1 MFKKVVWLAVLALAM
16 PLAAFA
22 NSLDIANAGGVLSG
36 GSSGLSLTGST
47 LVKVGSVVGSNLG
60 SLTFSTG
67 AFTSGA
73 SWMGGI
79 LAPGGTFTITGNGAN
94 GVPNGVIFSG
104 TFSSAKW
111 DLTTLADGTHI
122 YTLTGGLVSPSG
134 QVAATIQLTVNA
146 GKFFF
151 NESANLSSGDTNLAV
166 PEPGTLSLFGTGLIG
181 LAGVIRRKLS
191 LS

>member
-73 SWMGGI
+73 SWIGRHSGAGRHVHHHGERGQWRSQWRDFQRHLQLREMGSDDARGRHPH
-79 LAPGGTFTITGNGAN
+79 LHPYGRRGQSERPGCSDYS
-94 GVPNGVIFSG
+94 V
-104 TFSSAKW
+104 
-111 DLTTLADGTHI
+111 DRQCR
-122 YTLTGGLVSPSG
+122 
-134 QVAATIQLTVNA
+134 QVLLQR
-146 GKFFF
+146 K
-151 NESANLSSGDTNLAV
+151 
-166 PEPGTLSLFGTGLIG
+166 
-181 LAGVIRRKLS
+181 RKLVEWRHQPRGS
-191 LS
+191 